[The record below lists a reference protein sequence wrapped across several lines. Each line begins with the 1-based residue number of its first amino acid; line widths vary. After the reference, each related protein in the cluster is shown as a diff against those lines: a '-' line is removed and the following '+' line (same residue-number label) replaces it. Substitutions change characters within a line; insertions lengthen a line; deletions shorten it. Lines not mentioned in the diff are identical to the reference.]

1 MGKIILPRNLWSGLG
16 FGSALLVALAAAAW
30 AGFTGPNRSTTQVVR
45 DPDNDEWFFTKSGQ
59 TCTFAPNPANP
70 CPDFG
75 GTQPNI
81 TSVKNVCGWDPP
93 YNAGCNAATKEETV
107 SLPPATVSGSAACG
121 VPGGAGWCRGGASV
135 NLSAS
140 EPLAGEV
147 IELIEGNPAGVL
159 CDPADGPSVSCSW
172 SGSDG
177 DFTLQFW
184 AVSSY
189 GDTSD
194 LGSSNWRVD
203 SGPPSVSLSLSG
215 GTLGGGGWY
224 RAGTV
229 SVSASGADAL
239 SGVTSSEVAIDGG
252 SWTGTGQVGSEGVHS
267 ASGRVRDVAG
277 NEATGTA
284 SIRYDSTPPT
294 LSADLSGT
302 LGREGWYIS
311 SVSASAAA
319 SDSLSGVAE
328 RQVNVNGTGWQTGPI
343 LLTQDGSLSLSF
355 RAADVAGNEA
365 ISGAQTIRIDAHPP
379 ESVFVVPPNGS
390 ETWVS
395 GTVELL
401 GQSLDF
407 GSGLRSVEISYD
419 GGQTWAPLTL
429 ERSEWRDNWDTKSVP
444 NGTYVVLARASD
456 VAGHLESTA
465 RVTLHVDNL
474 PPFVDIPDSWLV
486 GERAPLV
493 VKEQGVGLAG
503 VQILIQDG
511 EQALFTWPYDPELI
525 PSTISW
531 DGVMPDGSVAAP
543 GDYGVYATAWDLA
556 GNRGQD
562 VGVIRVPGADA
573 PAPVEESP
581 ISTLFGGAGRLDR
594 APQTGLASGESPPIA
609 RSLWLWPAV
618 AWFGLLGGVAISKL
632 SDPRP
637 AALTRLRR
645 ELDQV
650 RQWQA
655 E

>member
-1 MGKIILPRNLWSGLG
+1 MP
-16 FGSALLVALAAAAW
+16 GS
-30 AGFTGPNRSTTQVVR
+30 
-45 DPDNDEWFFTKSGQ
+45 
-59 TCTFAPNPANP
+59 
-70 CPDFG
+70 
-75 GTQPNI
+75 
-81 TSVKNVCGWDPP
+81 
-93 YNAGCNAATKEETV
+93 
-107 SLPPATVSGSAACG
+107 
-121 VPGGAGWCRGGASV
+121 AGWCRGGAAV

-140 EPLAGEV
+140 EPLSGKV
-147 IELIEGNPAGVL
+147 IQIIEGNPAGVL
-159 CDPADGPSVSCSW
+159 CDPADGPNVTCSW

-177 DFTLQFW
+177 DFSLQFW

-189 GDTSD
+189 GDTSAM
-194 LGSSNWRVD
+194 SSTNWKVD
-203 SGPPSVSLSLSG
+203 SGSPSITLNLSG

-224 RAGTV
+224 RGGTV
-229 SVSASGADAL
+229 SVSASGADTL
-239 SGVTSSEVAIDGG
+239 SGFASAEVAIDGG
-252 SWTGTGQVGSEGVHS
+252 AWAGSAQVSSDGVHS
-267 ASGRVRDVAG
+267 ASGRVQDVAG

-284 SIRYDSTPPT
+284 SVRYDSTPPT
-294 LSADLSGT
+294 LSAVLSGT
-302 LGREGWYIS
+302 LGREGWY
-311 SVSASAAA
+311 VSAVTASASA

-328 RQVNVNGTGWQTGPI
+328 RQVNVNGTGWQSGPV
-343 LLTQDGSLSLSF
+343 LLTQDGSHTLTF

-395 GTVELL
+395 GIVELL

-419 GGQTWAPLTL
+419 GGQTWAPLKL
-429 ERSEWRDNWDTKSVP
+429 DRSEWGDNWDTRSVP
-444 NGTYVVLARASD
+444 NGTYVILARASD

-465 RVTLHVDNL
+465 KVTLRVDNL
-474 PPFVDIPDSWLV
+474 APIVDIPDSWLV
-486 GERAPLV
+486 GELASLV
-493 VKEQGVGLAG
+493 VQEQGIGLAG

-511 EQALFTWPYDPELI
+511 EQTLFTWPHTPELI

-543 GDYGVYATAWDLA
+543 GEYGVYATAWDFA

-562 VGVIRVPGADA
+562 VGVIRMPGADA
-573 PAPVEESP
+573 PIPIEELS

-594 APQTGLASGESPPIA
+594 DPQTGLASGASPSIA

-650 RQWQA
+650 RLWQA